1 MLRIPSLPFHEFFS
15 NYEINPFPRLTS
27 LRKAS
32 SNSEEKVHLTSSR
45 QDLSASTSGTLHTK
59 RHSQEDPNKDSSA
72 PTKSDMMGSLKSAG
86 SMARYGFKYNVNNYN
101 FWSQFA

>member
-1 MLRIPSLPFHEFFS
+1 M
-15 NYEINPFPRLTS
+15 
-27 LRKAS
+27 
-32 SNSEEKVHLTSSR
+32 HLTSSR

-86 SMARYGFKYNVNNYN
+86 SMARYGFKYNVNNNN
-101 FWSQFA
+101 FWSEFASFLNKNYRRKTYMYFKRKNGFIFGLRFLILKL